1 MKSLYLGLI
10 CLLFISSCKTE
21 KKNDSSIDE
30 EKTPLTVAEKIAGA
44 HGIQYW
50 YNVSEIEFTF
60 KVDRDTIKGNGRS
73 WVWKPKT
80 QDVKMM
86 TSKDTIAYNRAEVD
100 STSLQ
105 ADRAFINDKF
115 WLLFPFQLVWDENA
129 SISKPTKAMAPISQK
144 EMNTITLLY
153 PNEGGYT
160 PGDAYDIF
168 YNDDHIIQEWTFR
181 QGNADQPSLSNTFE
195 NYQEFNGLKIA
206 IDHKKDAGKWNL
218 NFANVKVTLE

>member
-1 MKSLYLGLI
+1 
-10 CLLFISSCKTE
+10 
-21 KKNDSSIDE
+21 
-30 EKTPLTVAEKIAGA
+30 
-44 HGIQYW
+44 
-50 YNVSEIEFTF
+50 
-60 KVDRDTIKGNGRS
+60 
-73 WVWKPKT
+73 
-80 QDVKMM
+80 M
-86 TSKDTIAYNRAEVD
+86 TSKDTIVYNRAELD